1 MNRMNIR
8 GLHGDNFSSL
18 LLVALAL
25 LTSRVRYIQGFD
37 AAIESEKDS
46 RK

>member
-1 MNRMNIR
+1 MNIR